1 MASPE
6 SSAVLVGI
14 LAAASVVGV
23 LLGIFYPFL
32 SRKSGTM
39 DRLARLPPVGPSAR
53 SVGAPEEEG
62 SRTKKSIE
70 AALKELEDK
79 QKARKGVKPTLP
91 VLLRQAGLTRW
102 TLTTYVF
109 VSIGAGVVTA
119 LLSLA
124 ILGLPLLVTLGFG
137 LAGGVFAPRA
147 YVNFRRDRRM
157 RKFAD
162 EFPNAVDVIVR
173 GVKSGL
179 PLVDCLRIISLE
191 AQEPVRSE
199 FRAIIE
205 DQTLGVPIDQ
215 SVLRLWER
223 VPLTETNFF
232 AIVIA
237 LQSRTGGSLSEAL
250 GNLSKVLRERKKM
263 KAKIRAVSAE
273 AKASAGIIG
282 ALPVVVASLIGLTS
296 PGYIALLFTTSTGH
310 IVLGVCAFWMFI
322 GVMIMR
328 KMINFDF

>member
-1 MASPE
+1 MLSQNA
-6 SSAVLVGI
+6 AVAL
-14 LAAASVVGV
+14 LAALSVVG
-23 LLGIFYPFL
+23 LILGLFHPRL
-32 SRKSGTM
+32 TRKS
-39 DRLARLPPVGPSAR
+39 DSKRRLAAIAAMGAVSSAATNAPV
-53 SVGAPEEEG
+53 EEG
-62 SRTKKSIE
+62 GRKRSIE
-70 AALKELEDK
+70 AALKEIEDK
-79 QKARKGVKPTLP
+79 QKNKKGVKPNLTTR
-91 VLLRQAGLTRW
+91 LRQAGLTRW
-102 TLTTYVF
+102 TKVTYWL
-109 VSIGAGVVTA
+109 SCLGAGIVST

-124 ILGLPLLVTLGFG
+124 LLGAGPVTSVAFG
-137 LAGGVFAPRA
+137 IAGGLFLPHL
-147 YVNFRRDRRM
+147 YVNLKRNRRFK
-157 RKFAD
+157 KFSD

-205 DQTLGVPIDQ
+205 DQTMGLPLDQ
-215 SVLRLWER
+215 SVQRLWER
-223 VPLTETNFF
+223 IPLTETNFF

-282 ALPVVVASLIGLTS
+282 SLPVIVASLIGVTS
-296 PGYIALLFTTSTGH
+296 PAYIALLFTTSTGH
-310 IVLGVCAFWMFI
+310 IVLAVCGFWMFI